1 MCWNETVSL
10 NTFIF
15 STFAIVFAYYNN
27 IITIFQG
34 LLLLCVF
41 SMQLIEF
48 FLWRNISN
56 KKKNELYSRIAEA
69 VLISQPIFSLLTL
82 TNPVIKY
89 VTVTSYIIYLVFV
102 NVFPLLQSK
111 QPYKTSVGKNGHLRW
126 DWLSTNPFKISIYML
141 GLFIPLLFWK
151 HKFVFVI
158 AFVTLLASVILYR
171 KDMGISMVLVSKH
184 HISISDILCICQGIL
199 QGLGLVGISSGCQCQ
214 LDFT

>member
-126 DWLSTNPFKISIYML
+126 DWLSTDPFKISIYML

-171 KDMGISMVLVSKH
+171 KDKTWGSLWCWSANIISLYLIYCVFAKEFCKV
-184 HISISDILCICQGIL
+184 
-199 QGLGLVGISSGCQCQ
+199 
-214 LDFT
+214 